1 MKTIVNSHYTGSS
14 SYIASIPSFFSN
26 LETILH
32 HGRNEI
38 RLTVH
43 MGERLVVKKY
53 CTSSIFKQ
61 LIVTIGGSKAK
72 KAYLNAL
79 RLTERGIETP
89 FPIAY
94 IEERDRI
101 GLITKSYLVTAF
113 TGMKP
118 IYNEMN
124 EFGEFNKPLMK
135 DFAQFAAKLHK
146 NGIIHNDLNSTNVRW
161 QRHDGHYS
169 FCVID
174 TNRMRVYSKA
184 VPGEHRCMKDLT
196 RFCSMTD
203 MYKYFIL
210 EYLKAR
216 KWSAVK
222 YETALYIKQK
232 HDRNYDRRKKVA
244 GWLKHMFRLTKI
256 SCKISHT

>member
-1 MKTIVNSHYTGSS
+1 MRTIINSRYTGAS
-14 SYIASIPSFFSN
+14 SYIASIPSLFYSF
-26 LETILH
+26 ETTLH

-38 RLTVH
+38 RMTEYL
-43 MGERLVVKKY
+43 GEKLVVKRF
-53 CTSSIFKQ
+53 CSSSIFKQ
-61 LIVTIGGSKAK
+61 LITTIAGSKAK
-72 KAYLNAL
+72 KAYINAL
-79 RLTERGIETP
+79 KLTERGIETP

-94 IEERDRI
+94 IEERNII

-113 TGMKP
+113 TDMKP
-118 IYNEMN
+118 ICGEMN

-161 QRHDGHYS
+161 QWHDGHYS
-169 FCVID
+169 FSVID
-174 TNRMRVYSKA
+174 TNRMRVYSKTA
-184 VPGEHRCMKDLT
+184 PDEHRCMGDLT

-216 KWSAVK
+216 GWSSVK

-232 HDRNYDRRKKVA
+232 HDRNYDRRKKVTRR
-244 GWLKHMFRLTKI
+244 LKSILCQRYAHPI
-256 SCKISHT
+256 E

>member
-1 MKTIVNSHYTGSS
+1 MKTIVNSHYTGTS
-14 SYIASIPSFFSN
+14 SYIASIPSLFSN

-38 RLTVH
+38 RLTEH
-43 MGERLVVKKY
+43 LGERLVVKKF
-53 CTSSIFKQ
+53 CSSSIFKQ
-61 LIVTIGGSKAK
+61 LIATIAGSKAK

-79 RLTERGIETP
+79 KLTERGLETP

-94 IEERDRI
+94 IEERNRV

-118 IYNEMN
+118 ICDEMN

-146 NGIIHNDLNSTNVRW
+146 KGIIHNDLNSTNVRW
-161 QRHDGHYS
+161 QWHDGHYS
-169 FCVID
+169 FSVID
-174 TNRMRVYSKA
+174 TNRMRVYSKTA
-184 VPGEHRCMKDLT
+184 PGEHRCMKDLT

-203 MYKYFIL
+203 MYKYFII

-216 KWSAVK
+216 KWPFVK
-222 YETALYIKQK
+222 YERALYIKQK

-244 GWLKHMFRLTKI
+244 GRLKRMFRLTKNQL
-256 SCKISHT
+256 